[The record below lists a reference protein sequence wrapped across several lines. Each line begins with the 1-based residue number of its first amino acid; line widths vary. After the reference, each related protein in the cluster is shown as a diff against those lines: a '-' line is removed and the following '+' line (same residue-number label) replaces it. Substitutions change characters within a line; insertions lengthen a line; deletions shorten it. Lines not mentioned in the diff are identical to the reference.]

1 MNDERA
7 LHARVVLVAGLLT
20 AIVIIVLA
28 AGFYRVVS
36 LKVDTPSELV
46 AVATSTNSK
55 STLLATRGSLLDRR
69 GRILAGSRIGYKLFI
84 DPSLVE
90 DPEQIALDIGEKLK
104 LNPAE
109 IERKILSRS
118 DSRYVVVAELLEQ
131 WQVDAI
137 KTSSYKSV
145 GLEQRLVRSYPHGD
159 SVASLVGLVGTE
171 HTGLAGL
178 ERSLDN
184 SLVGKS
190 GVLVRQRDA
199 RKKTLWVDPNNFKRK
214 TNGEDVQLTIDVVI
228 QEIARNHLLTEVNRC
243 NAGGGRVVVMDP
255 VTGNILAMID
265 LLNPREN
272 WSQEVADAGRDI
284 DPRLG
289 RNRCLS
295 DPYEPGSTF
304 KPFVWS
310 VATELGKVNIE
321 EVLPTPTGGAH
332 RTSFGRKIRD
342 AHYYGPSTWRR
353 VLVKSMNSGMAIVA
367 ERMTNEEMQIGITKF
382 GFGVPTYLGLAG
394 ETAGILTTPRKWSA
408 YTQTSVAMG
417 HEIAVTP
424 VQMVQG
430 FCAFARDGS
439 LPQLHLI
446 AHEENTIQINRQA
459 ITPEVA
465 LLTRKIMGAVMT
477 EGTGRKS
484 QSDLY
489 DLFGKSGTAQLP
501 RADGKGYFE
510 DRYTASFIAGAP
522 LDDPA
527 IVVVCVIDDPD
538 KKIAHYGGEVA
549 GPVVR
554 DIINETLQYLGVAPT
569 KPSLAIAVEN

>member
-7 LHARVVLVAGLLT
+7 LHARVVLVAGFLT
-20 AIVIIVLA
+20 AIVIIVLS

-109 IERKILSRS
+109 IERKIRSRS
-118 DSRYVVVAELLEQ
+118 YSRYVVVAELLEQ

-137 KTSSYKSV
+137 RTSSYNSV

-178 ERSLDN
+178 ERTLDN
-184 SLVGKS
+184 SLVGES
-190 GVLVRQRDA
+190 GILVRQRDV

-228 QEIARNHLLTEVNRC
+228 QEIARNHLLKEVNRC

-272 WSQEVADAGRDI
+272 WSQEVADTGRDI